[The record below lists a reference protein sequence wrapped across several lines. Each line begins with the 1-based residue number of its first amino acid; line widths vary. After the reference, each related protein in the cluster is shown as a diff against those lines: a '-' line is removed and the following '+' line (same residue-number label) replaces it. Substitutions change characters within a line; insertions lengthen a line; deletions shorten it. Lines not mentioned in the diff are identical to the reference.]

1 MENSES
7 HNKQEN
13 KTFPTAEKF
22 LLADQ
27 VNYAEGSVVSKIIVR
42 NHQGNIT
49 LFAFDK
55 GEFLSEHAAPFNAL
69 VVALDGKGLVTI
81 AGRPFELTAG
91 ESIILPAGVPH
102 AVNATERFKMMLV
115 MIKDGETNK

>member
-1 MENSES
+1 MMENSEA
-7 HNKQEN
+7 NNRQES
-13 KTFPTAEKF
+13 KTIPAGEKF
-22 LLADQ
+22 ILANQ
-27 VNYAEGSVVSKIIVR
+27 VNYADGSVVSKVIVR
-42 NHQGNIT
+42 NRQGNIT

-69 VVALDGKGLVTI
+69 VVALDGKGTI
-81 AGRPFELTAG
+81 TISGQPFELIPG

-115 MIKDGETNK
+115 MIKD